1 MIKFRK
7 KILMII
13 TLMMLVGTIMSTKV
27 NAAERI
33 SWNGKMNNGK
43 DIYYWIDS
51 SCQYTATIPQAVSKL
66 RYPSGL
72 WNPMVLNKTTT
83 KSYSKMD
90 FYQYY
95 DANSTTIASTI
106 LYPAKINGQEQNPL
120 TLNLLDSTNWQY
132 AKININDGVIYP
144 PNNNGNCAYS
154 TDLLSTLILHEICH
168 AYGGKDVYDNV
179 NTIMYGRDNIAVR
192 SLTSDFNDV
201 LVQKYNY

>member
-1 MIKFRK
+1 MLKLNK
-7 KILMII
+7 KIVIVA
-13 TLMMLVGTIMSTKV
+13 MLFFIVSLLSYTKV

-33 SWNGKMNNGK
+33 SWNGKMNDGK
-43 DIYYWIDS
+43 NIYYWIDS

-95 DANSTTIASTI
+95 DVNTISIAGTI
-106 LYPAKINGQEQNPL
+106 VYPAKINGQEQNPL

-132 AKININDGVIYP
+132 AKIRINDGVIYP
-144 PNNNGNCAYS
+144 PDKNGNCAFDP
-154 TDLLSTLILHEICH
+154 DLLSTLILHEICH

-179 NTIMYGRDNIAVR
+179 NTIMFGRDSIAVR